1 MHLMGNRYLPGLGL
15 YVACIEDDGSLGLWA
30 ANSEGLVSHIEMKA
44 ISYKEKAY
52 MMSQNTEKYVMRHGL
67 ASDSVL
73 VGDAWKG
80 SISDNDGLWTSMYAV
95 GELMRYSSL
104 KKKAGIP

>member
-1 MHLMGNRYLPGLGL
+1 MHLMGSRYLPGSGLG
-15 YVACIEDDGSLGLWA
+15 VASIEDDESSGLWA
-30 ANSEGLVSHIEMKA
+30 ANSDGLVSHIKMKA

-52 MMSQNTEKYVMRHGL
+52 LMSQNTEKYVMRHGL
-67 ASDSVL
+67 ASDSTL
-73 VGDAWKG
+73 VGDVWKG

-104 KKKAGIP
+104 NKKAGIP